1 MLPPLYR
8 INVVMP
14 CPSTPPCRRHGGVEG
29 PQIARSYTVSFE
41 CLHVASGLLCTSK
54 HRLCD
59 TAKAKLVRYTPE
71 TFKGLGLSQQSA
83 SCHQKAMLAVLNHSE
98 IKLNADTSRLKS
110 SITTYCPFANSIHFP
125 SP

>member
-1 MLPPLYR
+1 MTAFYGLRTLDNQKIPGIFL
-8 INVVMP
+8 VVF
-14 CPSTPPCRRHGGVEG
+14 
-29 PQIARSYTVSFE
+29 A
-41 CLHVASGLLCTSK
+41 SK

-59 TAKAKLVRYTPE
+59 TTKAKLIRNTPE
-71 TFKGLGLSQQSA
+71 TFKDLGLSQQSA
-83 SCHQKAMLAVLNHSE
+83 FCPQKAMLAVLNHSE